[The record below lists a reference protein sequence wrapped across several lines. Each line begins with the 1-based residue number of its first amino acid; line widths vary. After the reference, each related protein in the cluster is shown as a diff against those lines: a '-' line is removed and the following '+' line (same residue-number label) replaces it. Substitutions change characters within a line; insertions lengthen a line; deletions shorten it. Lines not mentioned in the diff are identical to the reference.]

1 MVGGP
6 PSGAK
11 EGAADTGVWGLSG
24 RTWVWRTEVRQ
35 HLAEGAFE
43 PPGKEDR
50 SRNVGGREAEG
61 GGAAVGASILET
73 RRGKGLEK

>member
-1 MVGGP
+1 M
-6 PSGAK
+6 
-11 EGAADTGVWGLSG
+11 
-24 RTWVWRTEVRQ
+24 RQ